1 MLFGCQDIALLNYS
15 FVVYHDNREKI
26 VFEGI
31 LKESHALSYM
41 QEIFKLSECYICKTN
56 GYRAKTISRY
66 IKQQKMKYQVLQISF
81 DYRTFQDI
89 EKCIWNFT
97 TSEIRTDKGIL
108 TIIGTQEVEQNGQ
121 VGIQMSVNG
130 WLDLGEYCPS
140 SSMSKSVNVRTV
152 AVMRQPRNVWLW
164 VYMFDDAGQPIA
176 VFCGT
181 DSFDENTGFAKYV
194 NELKRIADGGVIDD
208 VENFERDNFHEE
220 FTPTA
225 EEKVTDYILAD
236 GKKYNGW
243 GCYYKE
249 KFYPHGC
256 GKKFFSDF
264 YVYGNFK
271 KGLLNGAAI
280 NSHNHYMYT
289 MFFKNNRGNG
299 WGLCINGGYLV
310 EFGYYEDSKLK
321 TDLTNFVQWY
331 YEGKLRKSGRTD
343 EEMLSMYTSKETKE
357 VTNLLIGY
365 APKKVSESMI
375 LSCMGFRFR
384 ADGSVWVGTGNLSTM
399 TGYYIHFRS
408 DGCIDIG
415 KFDDSY
421 LEERMSLQELID
433 NYFGTQRINEDNPF
447 GSFFRSS
454 PKSTFQI
461 ERESERE
468 LYRDIE
474 EPKVNFNYFT
484 GNYEYN
490 DDYSGDLP
498 F

>member
-1 MLFGCQDIALLNYS
+1 
-15 FVVYHDNREKI
+15 
-26 VFEGI
+26 
-31 LKESHALSYM
+31 
-41 QEIFKLSECYICKTN
+41 
-56 GYRAKTISRY
+56 
-66 IKQQKMKYQVLQISF
+66 
-81 DYRTFQDI
+81 
-89 EKCIWNFT
+89 
-97 TSEIRTDKGIL
+97 
-108 TIIGTQEVEQNGQ
+108 
-121 VGIQMSVNG
+121 
-130 WLDLGEYCPS
+130 
-140 SSMSKSVNVRTV
+140 
-152 AVMRQPRNVWLW
+152 
-164 VYMFDDAGQPIA
+164 
-176 VFCGT
+176 
-181 DSFDENTGFAKYV
+181 
-194 NELKRIADGGVIDD
+194 
-208 VENFERDNFHEE
+208 
-220 FTPTA
+220 
-225 EEKVTDYILAD
+225 
-236 GKKYNGW
+236 
-243 GCYYKE
+243 
-249 KFYPHGC
+249 
-256 GKKFFSDF
+256 
-264 YVYGNFK
+264 
-271 KGLLNGAAI
+271 
-280 NSHNHYMYT
+280 
-289 MFFKNNRGNG
+289 
-299 WGLCINGGYLV
+299 
-310 EFGYYEDSKLK
+310 
-321 TDLTNFVQWY
+321 
-331 YEGKLRKSGRTD
+331 
-343 EEMLSMYTSKETKE
+343 MYTSKETKE